1 MKVKTVTRY
10 LDDNEFEAVNESGN
24 IVKIDMYPADQ
35 KKAQSPTELVLS
47 AVAACAAVDTVQ
59 ILKKKRKTVNDL
71 KIETEG
77 IRKEDHPHAFTHIT
91 MRFILYSPDT
101 TVEELEKVVDL
112 AVNKYCSVSESLK
125 GSVNINHLVQVV
137 AN

>member
-10 LDDNEFEAVNESGN
+10 LDDKEFEAVNESSN
-24 IVKIDMYPADQ
+24 VVKIDMYPADQ
-35 KKAQSPTELVLS
+35 KKAQSPTQLVLS

-77 IRKEDHPHAFTHIT
+77 IRKEDHPRAFTDIT

-101 TVEELEKVVDL
+101 TIEEFNKVVDL
-112 AVNKYCSVSESLK
+112 AVNKYCSVSASLK
-125 GSVNINHLVQVV
+125 GSVNINHLVEVI